1 MQGRYVY
8 TSKEPSCWHVIE
20 AFARRSPRAEWHS
33 SRGRHGRAPASQWA
47 ARAKRA
53 SSRPCTLGRRSDS
66 RCSCLL
72 LLPLAA
78 APGRVAPPP
87 SSALLNGRVLY
98 SLLAATG
105 GSVSRTA
112 SLLSPST
119 LPLIPTEPPPSPA
132 ATRHIRARWTRD
144 RDGDPHRPTT
154 TTSQPVPAESDHLEH
169 SPYLLRHLGHYHPSP
184 SCTLPCSQRIPLSV
198 SWNKS
203 IQRVVVSPATRLHS
217 TAFRHTR
224 SLGNPTGNYVSR
236 KVQPVN
242 VLAQVNGSAHR
253 C

>member
-1 MQGRYVY
+1 MQGRYVH

-154 TTSQPVPAESDHLEH
+154 TTTSQPPRRVTTSSIRRTCFDILAITIHLHPALFPVLSASHSLCRGTKASSELLCHL
-169 SPYLLRHLGHYHPSP
+169 RRA
-184 SCTLPCSQRIPLSV
+184 CIPLHFGT
-198 SWNKS
+198 
-203 IQRVVVSPATRLHS
+203 PDH
-217 TAFRHTR
+217 
-224 SLGNPTGNYVSR
+224 
-236 KVQPVN
+236 
-242 VLAQVNGSAHR
+242 
-253 C
+253 